1 MQKEFAM
8 KRLAVLA
15 IALVLAPAAL
25 AQLYKWVDKDG
36 RVTYSDQPPPAQQS
50 KQLNISTGVTG
61 PGAASAP
68 RPAGE
73 AEKDAQKA
81 KTAAAEKAQK
91 DEEAARAK
99 KQNEEYCARARAYL
113 KTVTDGGRIATYDA
127 NGERILMDDQQL
139 EAERMRAQKEVDE
152 SCKAS

>member
-1 MQKEFAM
+1 MQKESAM
-8 KRLAVLA
+8 KRLAALA
-15 IALVLAPAAL
+15 IALALAPAAL

-50 KQLNISTGVTG
+50 KQLNISTGTSG
-61 PGAASAP
+61 QSAAPATK
-68 RPAGE
+68 PAGD

-91 DEEAARAK
+91 DEEAAKAK

-113 KTVTDGGRIATYDA
+113 KTVTDGGRVATYDDK
-127 NGERILMDDQQL
+127 GERVLMDDQQL
-139 EAERMRAQKEVDE
+139 EAERVRAQKEVDE

>member
-1 MQKEFAM
+1 M

-15 IALVLAPAAL
+15 IALALAPAAL

-50 KQLNISTGVTG
+50 KQLNISTGTT
-61 PGAASAP
+61 GAAAAPAP
-68 RPAGE
+68 RSAAE
-73 AEKDAQKA
+73 AEKDPQKA
-81 KTAAAEKAQK
+81 KLAAAEKAKK
-91 DEEAARAK
+91 DEEDARIK
-99 KQNEEYCARARAYL
+99 KQNEEYCTRARAYL

-127 NGERILMDDQQL
+127 KGERILMDDQQI
-139 EAERMRAQKEVDE
+139 EAERVRAQKEVDE